1 MAAGRPAYARRM
13 KPQAARRQFLF
24 SAALAPALG
33 VVPLVLAPGRSALAQ
48 PRQNLW
54 VELRWVE
61 QDLSAAAVAGVRDGA
76 VVVGTGG
83 TVSPR
88 AGVVLGTQNEAQRLQ
103 ALPRLMVLNGQQ
115 ASITLSEQTPV
126 QWVDAGIERQSGR
139 ADRVTAVPRQGW
151 AQQSRS
157 VTVKPQWPGGQQPVT
172 VELRAQDQSTPAGP
186 GHAGHAGQPGYGDPD
201 RPREDAQVLSTVQV
215 PLGQW
220 VTVARSGG
228 VSSQS
233 QRGTLS
239 TRDAETRRL
248 RELQL
253 RVDLAP

>member
-1 MAAGRPAYARRM
+1 MDSLLARRPFIALALGSTLGAAGWS
-13 KPQAARRQFLF
+13 AAR
-24 SAALAPALG
+24 
-33 VVPLVLAPGRSALAQ
+33 AQ

-76 VVVGTGG
+76 LVVGTGG

-126 QWVDAGIERQSGR
+126 QWVDAGIERQHGR

-157 VTVKPQWPGGQQPVT
+157 ITVKPQWPGGQQAVT

-186 GHAGHAGQPGYGDPD
+186 SGYGDPN
-201 RPREDAQVLSTVQV
+201 RPLEDAQVLSTVQV

-228 VSSQS
+228 VSGQS